1 VNGIVDLNS
10 DIGESFGSYNLGMD
24 EEVIKYVTSVNI
36 ACGWHAGDPLI
47 MEHTVREAINNNVA
61 IGAHPGYPDLMG
73 FGRRNMDISPKE
85 ARAYMIYQLGA
96 LSAFARANGGKIQHM
111 KLHGAFYNTASV
123 KEEIA
128 EAIIK
133 GILDVDK
140 DIILLAL
147 SGSYIA
153 KLAEE
158 NGLRV
163 AQEVFADRGYNDDG
177 TLVNRKLPGA
187 FIHDKEEAF
196 RRIKDMVLEGKVTT
210 ISGKK
215 ISIVADSI
223 CVHGDNP
230 MAVDFV
236 RYIRESLIKDGI
248 QIKSLSE
255 FI

>member
-1 VNGIVDLNS
+1 MNGIVDLNS

-96 LSAFARANGGKIQHM
+96 LSAFVKANGGKVQHM

-133 GILDVDK
+133 GVLDVDK

-153 KLAEE
+153 KLAQER
-158 NGLRV
+158 GLRV

-177 TLVNRKLPGA
+177 TLVNRRLPGA

-215 ISIVADSI
+215 VSIVADSV

-236 RYIRESLIKDGI
+236 RYIRESLVKDGI